1 MKKTFILLGSL
12 FIMMVAGMSLKA
24 QEITITLWPG
34 WNWISYPNA
43 EAMDIATALGDFT
56 PMQGDILCSQYGFTT
71 YTNGRWRGSVTQFIP
86 GWGYMYYSNREEP
99 VDLVWG
105 TPIVLPTVTTSS
117 ATNITTYGLTCGGEV
132 TDSGNSGVLVR
143 GVCWSTQQNPTVND
157 PHSTDGYGMGSF
169 SSMVEGLEMS
179 TTYYVR
185 AYAMTTSGIGYGE
198 QIMLSTKN
206 GVPTLTTSAASEI
219 GTTWATCG
227 GDISDDGGI
236 EVTERGICWS
246 TSPNPTIEGNHGSNG
261 AGLGSFSVNMNNL
274 EPNTTYYVRAYAT
287 NSYTTAYGN
296 EVFFRTEVAQ
306 TWQNGILPGVFSVS
320 ETHQVQ
326 FSQGNLQ
333 YIGSAATPYWRFAE
347 HQWDYLGTT
356 TGQNS
361 NNQNVDRDLFGWGT
375 SGWNNGNMYYQPYNT
390 EQFWDSNTGYGY
402 GPTDGTN
409 YNYSLTGAH
418 VNADWGVYN
427 AILNG
432 GNQPNQWRTLTN
444 SEWNYVLNTR
454 MTTSGIRYAKAQVY
468 SVNGIVIL
476 PDDWDASLYTLNYTN
491 NSQAPFNTNV
501 IADADWAAM
510 ETNGAVFLP
519 AAGYRNGTSVYNVGS
534 YGVYWSASYFNIIY
548 AHCVY
553 FNGTNLYTDYYD
565 RNRYYG
571 QSVRL
576 VSVTLPEVS
585 TGEVSYITGNSVLV
599 EGSITESGNADISA
613 CGICCST
620 SPNPT
625 TDDIV
630 ALTQTTEGGFAV
642 TLNGLSPNT
651 TYYARAFVT
660 SAGTTVYGNEVSFT
674 TINPATWEGVLPGT
688 FSVSADQQVQFSQG
702 NLQYIGSAETPYWKF
717 ADHQWDVLGYTTGQG
732 SSDQN
737 VDCDLFGW
745 GTSGYDHGAV
755 CYQPWS
761 TSQTN
766 SDYYAYGNYQ
776 YNLYDQ
782 TGQADWGYNPISNGG
797 NQPNQWR
804 SLTTEEWAYIFNTRE
819 TTSGIR
825 YAKAKV
831 NDVSGV
837 ILLPDNWNT
846 LYFTLNNTNSS
857 SASYSSNTISAS
869 QWSSLELHGAVFLP
883 AAGYRNG
890 AWVYNVGSYGNY
902 WSASYYNSNV
912 AYYVDFDGSSLV
924 PQSDYNR
931 YFGFAVR
938 LARVAE
944 N

>member
-1 MKKTFILLGSL
+1 MKKVFIILVSL
-12 FIMMVAGMSLKA
+12 FAMMAASSGLKA
-24 QEITITLWPG
+24 QEVTILLRPG
-34 WNWISYPNA
+34 WNWIGYPFPETVDLGSAFGGFGPLPGDVIESY
-43 EAMDIATALGDFT
+43 
-56 PMQGDILCSQYGFTT
+56 YGYSEYLEGYGWFGGV
-71 YTNGRWRGSVTQFIP
+71 NELHP
-86 GWGYMYYSNREEP
+86 GWGYMYFSNRTVP
-99 VDLVWG
+99 FSIILG
-105 TPIVLPTVTTSS
+105 TQIELPTVTTSS

-157 PHSTDGYGMGSF
+157 PHTTDGYGMGSF
-169 SSMVEGLEMS
+169 TSAVEGLEMN

-185 AYAMTTSGIGYGE
+185 AYAMTTSGTGYGE

-227 GDISDDGGI
+227 GDISDDGGM

-287 NSYTTAYGN
+287 NSHTTAYGN

-306 TWQNGILPGVFSVS
+306 TWQNGILPGQFSVS

-347 HQWDYLGTT
+347 HQWDYFGTT

-361 NNQNVDRDLFGWGT
+361 SNQNVDRDLFGWGT
-375 SGWNNGNMYYQPYNT
+375 SGWNNGNMYYQPYDT

-402 GPTDGTN
+402 GPTDGTSYYFN
-409 YNYSLTGAH
+409 LTGDY
-418 VNADWGVYN
+418 VNADWGVFN

-444 SEWNYVLNTR
+444 SEWNYLLNTR
-454 MTTSGIRYAKAQVY
+454 TTTSDIRYAKAQVY
-468 SVNGIVIL
+468 GVNGIVVL
-476 PDDWDASLYTLNYTN
+476 PDDWDASLYALNYTN

-519 AAGYRNGTSVYNVGS
+519 AAGYRSGTSFYSANGS
-534 YGVYWSASYFNIIY
+534 YWSSSCYGSGSASYVNFSS
-548 AHCVY
+548 
-553 FNGTNLYTDYYD
+553 GNLSLSGG
-565 RNRYYG
+565 RNRYCG

-660 SAGTTVYGNEVSFT
+660 SAGTVYGNEVSFT

-737 VDCDLFGW
+737 VDRDLFGW

-761 TSQTN
+761 TSQSY

-776 YNLYDQ
+776 YNLNSQ

-804 SLTTEEWAYIFNTRE
+804 TLTQPEWNYVFNTRE

-825 YAKAKV
+825 YAKAIV
-831 NDVSGV
+831 NDVNGV

-857 SASYSSNTISAS
+857 GASYNSNTITAS

-883 AAGYRNG
+883 AAGSRYG
-890 AWVYNVGSYGNY
+890 TSVYAVGSYGIY
-902 WSASYYNSNV
+902 WSASYGYGDG
-912 AYYVDFDGSSLV
+912 AYYVNFGDSYLGPQDNGS
-924 PQSDYNR
+924 R
-931 YFGFAVR
+931 YSGFAVR

>member
-1 MKKTFILLGSL
+1 MKKSYLFLMCLLGIMGASL
-12 FIMMVAGMSLKA
+12 SAKA
-24 QEITITLWPG
+24 QEIVIDLSPG

-43 EAMDIATALGDFT
+43 EVMDVTTALDGFI
-56 PMQGDILCSQYGFTT
+56 PMSGDIINSQYGTTT
-71 YTNGRWRGSVTQFIP
+71 YTSGRWRGGLTHFIP

-157 PHSTDGYGMGSF
+157 PHTTDGYGMGSF
-169 SSMVEGLEMS
+169 TSAVEGLEMN

-185 AYAMTTSGIGYGE
+185 AYAMTTSGTGYGE

-274 EPNTTYYVRAYAT
+274 EPNTIYYVRAYAT
-287 NSYTTAYGN
+287 NSHTTAYGN

-333 YIGSAATPYWRFAE
+333 YQGATGTWRFAAN
-347 HQWDYLGTT
+347 QWEYLDTS

-361 NNQNVDRDLFGWGT
+361 NAQDVDRDLFGWGT
-375 SGWNNGNMYYQPYNT
+375 SGWDNGNVYYQPYDCDYLTDWNAGD
-390 EQFWDSNTGYGY
+390 FGYGY

-409 YNYSLTGAH
+409 YNFGLTGDYA
-418 VNADWGVYN
+418 NADWGVYN

-432 GNQPNQWRTLTN
+432 GNQPNQWRTLTS
-444 SEWNYVLNTR
+444 SEWNYLLNTR
-454 MTTSGIRYAKAQVY
+454 TTTSGIRYAKAQVY
-468 SVNGIVIL
+468 GVNGLVL
-476 PDDWDASLYTLNYTN
+476 VPDDWNGSVYTLNYTN
-491 NSQAPFNTNV
+491 RTDAPFSTNV
-501 IADADWAAM
+501 IADADWATM
-510 ETNGAVFLP
+510 ENNGVVFLP
-519 AAGYRNGTSVYNVGS
+519 TAGYRQGTTVSNIGS
-534 YGVYWSASYFNIIY
+534 SGHYWSSNSANCLYFNN
-548 AHCVY
+548 
-553 FNGTNLYTDYYD
+553 NGGPFTSGYSRYTG
-565 RNRYYG
+565 R
-571 QSVRL
+571 SVRL
-576 VSVTLPEVS
+576 VSLILPEVS
-585 TGEVSYITGNSVLV
+585 TTVSDVSGNSALV
-599 EGSITESGNADISA
+599 GGNITAAGNVDISSYGL
-613 CGICCST
+613 CYST

-625 TDDIV
+625 TEDLV
-630 ALTQTTEGGFAV
+630 VLTQSMINNGFV
-642 TLNGLSPNT
+642 FTLNGLTPNT
-651 TYYARAFVT
+651 TYYIRAFVV
-660 SAGTTVYGNEVSFT
+660 SAGTVYGNEVSFNT
-674 TINPATWEGVLPGT
+674 LEAPTMEGVLPGA
-688 FSVSADQQVQFSQG
+688 FSVSADQQVHFSQG

-717 ADHQWDVLGYTTGQG
+717 ADHQWDVLGTTTGQN

-737 VDCDLFGW
+737 VDRDLFGW

-755 CYQPWS
+755 SYQPWS

-782 TGQADWGYNPISNGG
+782 TDQADWGYNPISNGG
-797 NQPNQWR
+797 NQANQWR
-804 SLTTEEWAYIFNTRE
+804 TLSQPEWAYVFNTR
-819 TTSGIR
+819 TTSSGIR
-825 YAKAKV
+825 YAKANV
-831 NDVSGV
+831 NDVNGV
-837 ILLPDNWNT
+837 ILLPDDWSSDT
-846 LYFTLNNTNSS
+846 YSLSNTNSS
-857 SASYSSNTISAS
+857 DASYSSNTISAT
-869 QWSSLELHGAVFLP
+869 QWSTLEQAGAVFLP
-883 AAGYRNG
+883 AAGYRLG
-890 AWVYNVGSYGNY
+890 TSVYNVGSFGFY
-902 WSASYYNSNV
+902 WSASYRNSNY
-912 AYYVDFDGSSLV
+912 AYGVSFYASSLY
-924 PQSDYNR
+924 PQDYSDR
-931 YFGFAVR
+931 YYGFAVR
-938 LARVAE
+938 LVRVAE

>member
-1 MKKTFILLGSL
+1 MRKGLFTLMCLLAMLAASTS
-12 FIMMVAGMSLKA
+12 IKA
-24 QEITITLWPG
+24 QEVSVTLIPG
-34 WNWISYPNA
+34 WTWISNPST
-43 EAMDIATALGDFT
+43 DTLDFATALGSFT
-56 PMQGDILCSQYGFTT
+56 PMQGDAIKSQWGNAY
-71 YTNGRWRGSVTQFIP
+71 YRNGHWAGSISQFYP
-86 GWGYMYYSNREEP
+86 GQGYKYKSNRTMP
-99 VDLVWG
+99 VMMTLNAQPSLQV
-105 TPIVLPTVTTSS
+105 TVTTSDP
-117 ATNITTYGLTCGGEV
+117 TDITTYGMTCGGEV

-143 GVCWSTQQNPTVND
+143 GVCWSTRQNPIVND
-157 PHSTDGYGMGSF
+157 PHTTDGYGMGSF
-169 SSMVEGLEMS
+169 TSAVEGLEMN

-185 AYAMTTSGIGYGE
+185 AYAMTTTGTGYGE
-198 QIMLSTKN
+198 QIMFSTKN
-206 GVPTLTTSAASEI
+206 GVPVLTTSAASEI

-246 TSPNPTIEGNHGSNG
+246 TSPNPTIEGDHGSNG

-287 NSYTTAYGN
+287 NSHTTAYGN

-306 TWQNGILPGVFSVS
+306 TWPNGKLPGQFSVS
-320 ETHQVQ
+320 ATHQVQ

-409 YNYSLTGAH
+409 YNYSLTGAY

-519 AAGYRNGTSVYNVGS
+519 ASGYRSGTYVDTGS
-534 YGVYWSASYFNIIY
+534 GNYWSSTSSYFGFSGSSLGESYSSYLN
-548 AHCVY
+548 
-553 FNGTNLYTDYYD
+553 
-565 RNRYYG
+565 YG
-571 QSVRL
+571 RSVRL

-585 TGEVSYITGNSVLV
+585 TGEVSYITGNSALV
-599 EGSITESGNADISA
+599 EGNITESGNAVIYAS
-613 CGICCST
+613 GICCST

-660 SAGTTVYGNEVSFT
+660 SAGTVYGNEVSFT
-674 TINPATWEGVLPGT
+674 TINPATWEGVLPGA
-688 FSVSADQQVQFSQG
+688 FSVSADQQVHFSQG

-717 ADHQWDVLGYTTGQG
+717 ADHQWDILGTTTGQN
-732 SSDQN
+732 SDVEN
-737 VDCDLFGW
+737 VDRDLFGW
-745 GTSGYDHGAV
+745 GTSGYNHGAN

-761 TSQTN
+761 TSQTY

-782 TGQADWGYNPISNGG
+782 TGQADWGYNLISNGG

-804 SLTTEEWAYIFNTRE
+804 SLTTAEWAYIFNTRE

-831 NDVSGV
+831 NDVNGV

-857 SASYSSNTISAS
+857 GASYSSNTISAS

-883 AAGYRNG
+883 AAGYRYG
-890 AWVYNVGSYGNY
+890 ASVNDVGSDGYY
-902 WSASYYNSNV
+902 WSASYYYSDDAWLV
-912 AYYVDFDGSSLV
+912 YFYDAGLGTDYGSS
-924 PQSDYNR
+924 R
-931 YFGFAVR
+931 YYGRSVR
-938 LARVAE
+938 LVAPAE